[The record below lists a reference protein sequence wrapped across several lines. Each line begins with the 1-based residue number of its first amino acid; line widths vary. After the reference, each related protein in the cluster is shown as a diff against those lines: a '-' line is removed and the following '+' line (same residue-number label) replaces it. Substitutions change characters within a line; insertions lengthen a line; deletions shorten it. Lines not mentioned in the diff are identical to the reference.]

1 MAEEQSRNKMISIF
15 ANQRIVVKFS
25 SLLIV
30 LLVGGA
36 VGSGIFLWRAL
47 QDQAQNEITKQGMI
61 LTEAMNSVRAYTSN
75 NIRPLLQED
84 LLTSEEFISETV
96 PAFSARE
103 VFERFRANEDY
114 QSFYYTEATNNPM
127 NPRNLADGFEEG
139 LLSQMN
145 ADPLLEQLIGYR
157 SMFGEEVFYI
167 AQPMRVQA
175 ESCLNCHSTPEAAPA
190 NLINTYGPDG
200 GFGWEMGQIIAA
212 QIIYVPAADV
222 KALAARSFW
231 SIIAI
236 FVVVIAVVLLTIN
249 ILLRRF
255 VISPIGVMGELAHK
269 VRLDED
275 ISMNLEASDL
285 NEISARKDELGDL
298 ASVFQRMVREVYE
311 RTKMLKDQ
319 LISLT
324 IEINE
329 MKKAE
334 EVDQVIGSEFFKDL
348 QSKAKDY
355 KSNRKTGEE

>member
-1 MAEEQSRNKMISIF
+1 MDDKPVRNKLVTYF

-25 SLLIV
+25 SLLV
-30 LLVGGA
+30 LLLVGGA
-36 VGSGIFLWRAL
+36 TGSGIFLWRAL
-47 QDQAQNEITKQGMI
+47 QIQAQNEIAKQGMI

-75 NIRPLLQED
+75 NILPLLQED
-84 LLTSEEFISETV
+84 MLSSEEFISETV

-103 VFERFRANEDY
+103 VFERFRSDEDY
-114 QSFYYTEATNNPM
+114 KSFYYTEATANPM
-127 NPRNLADGFEEG
+127 NPRNLADPFEEG
-139 LLSQMN
+139 LLSQMK
-145 ADPLLEQLIGYR
+145 ADPFLEQITGYR
-157 SMFGEEVFYI
+157 IIYGEEVYYI
-167 AQPMRVQA
+167 AQPMRVTT
-175 ESCLNCHSTPEAAPA
+175 ESCLNCHSTPEEAPA
-190 NLINTYGPDG
+190 NLINTYGPDD

-236 FVVVIAVVLLTIN
+236 FVVVIALVLLTIN

-255 VISPIGVMGELAHK
+255 VISPIGIMGDLAHK

-275 ISMNLEASDL
+275 ISGNLEAKDL

-298 ASVFQRMVREVYE
+298 ASVLQRMVREVYE

-319 LISLT
+319 LMSLT

-334 EVDQVIGSEFFKDL
+334 EVDQVTSSEFFKDL

-355 KSNRKTGEE
+355 KSNRKTGGE